1 MKRFTAALILGAVM
15 ALQAPATFAA
25 SETRNVWLSSDTR
38 GWELSDAGDNNV
50 NAAGF
55 TFKSTKYNI
64 IMNTA
69 EFSVYMD
76 ENFDNRFALNGDGAH
91 EIDDVI
97 ENARLEDK
105 WGNVLA
111 NGSIDG
117 RDGTINFDNIWIY
130 LTKNQARTLYVKF
143 DIKDNAP
150 GIALY
155 VDVPNVR
162 DAFKG
167 EKAWIGG
174 SVRISE
180 DGQNFPNNKQRMIHV
195 YAD

>member
-1 MKRFTAALILGAVM
+1 M

-25 SETRNVWLSSDTR
+25 ETPRNIWLSSDTR

-76 ENFDNRFALNGDGAH
+76 ENFDNRFAVDGDGAH
-91 EIDDVI
+91 EADDVI
-97 ENARLEDK
+97 ENVRLEDK
-105 WGNVLA
+105 RGNVLA
-111 NGSIDG
+111 NGTIEDG
-117 RDGTINFDNIWIY
+117 RIEFNNIWIY

-150 GIALY
+150 DMALY
-155 VDVPNVR
+155 VDVPNAR